1 MPVLALLGVN
11 VDRVELA
18 WIVRPSLIYLALAA
32 ILFVGIKKISKGW
45 KTSAVTSSLLLLGLL
60 QSGRIPSWMTSA
72 LTNLFGSRF
81 AGIQEDENRIAL
93 TIMFLVPLCLVIGI
107 IFTIHKRA
115 SWLRMMDVLINILVL
130 SSIITSA
137 ILIGRHIVTVMKFDT
152 KRNTNA
158 ATEVERKEDAAALPD
173 VYYLILD
180 AYGRADVLR
189 EIYGYDNSGFLDFL
203 ESEGCYVAR
212 DSIANYTKTAL
223 SLITSLNLDYVQ
235 NVIPET
241 EPRTVPSSVLSSYLN
256 QNLVMQTFKEMGYN
270 IVTFESGFSLTDIT
284 SSDILLDP
292 IIHGLNPFES
302 ILLSQSIVVYPA
314 KISILFNRMAFGV
327 SYSGHIARQRYIL
340 DTLPSLDVI
349 PGPKFVFAHVIL
361 PHLPFVFQPDG
372 TIELPDR
379 PFSYMDGSDFEGSV
393 EEYHTGYVEQLQ
405 YLNGRLEDIV
415 EAILSKP
422 GTPPVIILQAD
433 HGPRSLLDWKSP
445 SPQAIHETFSIL
457 NAYCFPGKSTD
468 TLYPGISPVNSFRIL
483 FNLYFGMDYSLL
495 PDESYYSY
503 YWNSLNS
510 LELIENR

>member
-1 MPVLALLGVN
+1 MQDTTTYKESACTAILQVVAVALMPVLALLGVN
-11 VDRVELA
+11 ADRVELA

-72 LTNLFGSRF
+72 LTTLFGSRF

-241 EPRTVPSSVLSSYLN
+241 EPRTVPASVLSSYLN

-292 IIHGLNPFES
+292 NIH
-302 ILLSQSIVVYPA
+302 
-314 KISILFNRMAFGV
+314 R
-327 SYSGHIARQRYIL
+327 
-340 DTLPSLDVI
+340 
-349 PGPKFVFAHVIL
+349 
-361 PHLPFVFQPDG
+361 
-372 TIELPDR
+372 
-379 PFSYMDGSDFEGSV
+379 
-393 EEYHTGYVEQLQ
+393 
-405 YLNGRLEDIV
+405 
-415 EAILSKP
+415 
-422 GTPPVIILQAD
+422 
-433 HGPRSLLDWKSP
+433 
-445 SPQAIHETFSIL
+445 
-457 NAYCFPGKSTD
+457 
-468 TLYPGISPVNSFRIL
+468 
-483 FNLYFGMDYSLL
+483 
-495 PDESYYSY
+495 
-503 YWNSLNS
+503 
-510 LELIENR
+510 